1 MFEWISVDL
10 NRYWNKRL
18 SFGLGRFVYLF
29 REVLIFLGIGCWI
42 VVVERFFYGCCFEYN
57 WSKVEFFRSVFS
69 LGFLFYLG
77 LGRCDI

>member
-42 VVVERFFYGCCFEYN
+42 VVVEE
-57 WSKVEFFRSVFS
+57 VF
-69 LGFLFYLG
+69 LWLLF
-77 LGRCDI
+77 